1 MVSLSLSIVA
11 SRFFS
16 FFFSIRMQLLYY
28 SAVYSKAYPPW
39 KAEQTALTN
48 VVIWCIQRPVI
59 CWRPI
64 TFLGKFSI
72 QGEEWKIVSLI
83 SLFIR
88 VEINS
93 VWIFQLNKN
102 SNGDDS
108 TLSSEKKQIKTK
120 TFKNLRKTRNT
131 GLRKE
136 TLLTG
141 RTVYYSLLFLCPEK
155 MAGWRVVTF
164 FFFKKRKTER
174 NKKKERNRLA
184 LPYLHGWWPS

>member
-1 MVSLSLSIVA
+1 MSCNIFRGKKSNCYQEGKVHSNNRLYAEKYWLINNRIKSKQSWWSLSLSIVA

-16 FFFSIRMQLLYY
+16 FFFSIRMQLLY

-136 TLLTG
+136 
-141 RTVYYSLLFLCPEK
+141 
-155 MAGWRVVTF
+155 
-164 FFFKKRKTER
+164 KKRC
-174 NKKKERNRLA
+174 
-184 LPYLHGWWPS
+184 